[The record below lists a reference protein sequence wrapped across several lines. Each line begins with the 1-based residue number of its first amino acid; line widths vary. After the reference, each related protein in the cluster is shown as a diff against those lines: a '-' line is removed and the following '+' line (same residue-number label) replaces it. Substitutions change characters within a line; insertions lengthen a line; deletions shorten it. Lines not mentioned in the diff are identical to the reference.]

1 MGDSNDVVCV
11 TRYCPRCGTE
21 IFCRSDYET
30 HRVFYLSEN
39 MDDPTEA
46 CPACQFDLV
55 SIPVEILLVEPER
68 DQEKRLVGQK
78 VQASNRLVE
87 RLVKKDPDKFVSK
100 AAAKRVLGAVGTAI
114 SDILARGE
122 DLRWPGLG
130 SFKVRQRRARRGRN
144 PQTGEALQIPA
155 RKVIR
160 FSAAKALSERLN
172 R

>member
-21 IFCRSDYET
+21 IFCRSDYDK

-39 MDDPTEA
+39 MDDPTET
-46 CPACQFDLV
+46 CPECQFDLI
-55 SIPVEILLVEPER
+55 SIPVEVFLVEPDRER
-68 DQEKRLVGQK
+68 EKRLAAHK
-78 VQASNRLVE
+78 VQASGRLVE
-87 RLVKKDPDKFVSK
+87 TLVKKDPDTFASK
-100 AAAKRVLGAVGTAI
+100 AAAKRALSAVGTAI

-122 DLRWPGLG
+122 DVRWAGLG
-130 SFKVRQRRARRGRN
+130 SFKVRQRKARTGRN
-144 PQTGEALQIPA
+144 PQTGEALQIPQ

-160 FSAAKALSERLN
+160 FSAAKALNEKLN